1 MRRGLILGSALI
13 LTACAE
19 FVEVSPLVVI
29 WGDHGGYVDEYA
41 EREIAWRHAGV
52 KIVIAGRC
60 ASACTLYLHSPTAC
74 VLPTAE
80 FMFHVAYAG
89 VPLPGGVLGMGRSD
103 SYGTKFL
110 YDAYPAGVR
119 AFIDTHG
126 GMRREPLQMTYAEAR
141 AAGVPACL

>member
-1 MRRGLILGSALI
+1 MRLTLAAALI
-13 LTACAE
+13 LTASAIIE
-19 FVEVSPLVVI
+19 TIPAVVI

-41 EREIAWRHAGV
+41 ERETAYRHAG
-52 KIVIAGRC
+52 IRIIIAGRC
-60 ASACTLYLHSPTAC
+60 ASACTLYLHSPATC
-74 VLPTAE
+74 VMPTAR

-89 VPLPGGVLGMGRSD
+89 IPLPGGHMGMGPSD
-103 SYGTKFL
+103 EYGTKFL